1 MYLQSSENVVDTNP
15 DFPSENP
22 EEEKRKF
29 ACLFLITKQFKIYMN
44 KNYDNLEQ
52 LANVKTPDELLNLLE
67 VSPSSLI
74 AMVENPQYETFHIPK
89 KAGGYRCIDAPS
101 EDLKRVQQKL
111 ASHLSYFFINF
122 QTRSVMGFVPNYKG
136 INNPAGIVENA
147 KRHIG
152 QPIVLNIDVA
162 DFFPSIKISSIKK
175 MFMQKPFSFN
185 DELAHL
191 LALLTCYKGKLPQ
204 GAPTSPILSNFFLLR
219 ADLKIERIMKKREL
233 NYTRYADD
241 ITLSGFLFPQDKL
254 PDIVQ
259 EILTPFGLRLNEKK
273 IRYQTFVG
281 RQEVT
286 GIKVNVKLNLDRRYI
301 RRIRAILHCWD
312 VKGIEHA
319 ATVFHKR
326 KINNALEF
334 TSTIRGMIAHVGNVR
349 GQEDVIFLRFHEKF
363 NSLSIFEEM
372 KVVSMYD

>member
-1 MYLQSSENVVDTNP
+1 ML
-15 DFPSENP
+15 
-22 EEEKRKF
+22 KF
-29 ACLFLITKQFKIYMN
+29 L
-44 KNYDNLEQ
+44 LEQ
-52 LANVKTPDELLNLLE
+52 L
-67 VSPSSLI
+67 
-74 AMVENPQYETFHIPK
+74 
-89 KAGGYRCIDAPS
+89 
-101 EDLKRVQQKL
+101 
-111 ASHLSYFFINF
+111 
-122 QTRSVMGFVPNYKG
+122 
-136 INNPAGIVENA
+136 A

-286 GIKVNVKLNLDRRYI
+286 GIKVNIKLNLDRRYI
-301 RRIRAILHCWD
+301 RRIRAILLCWD

-319 ATVFHKR
+319 ATVF
-326 KINNALEF
+326 
-334 TSTIRGMIAHVGNVR
+334 
-349 GQEDVIFLRFHEKF
+349 
-363 NSLSIFEEM
+363 
-372 KVVSMYD
+372 